1 MLKFLF
7 YLFLF
12 FVLVRLIARFFI
24 GRFIAKHMPPPG
36 ASAGTGFGTF
46 RQAPRTP
53 QAPPLDRIKD
63 AEFEDVTDSQ

>member
-1 MLKFLF
+1 MLKFLL
-7 YLFLF
+7 YLVLF

-36 ASAGTGFGTF
+36 AGPFG
-46 RQAPRTP
+46 QAPRPP
-53 QAPPLDRIKD
+53 QTPPLDRIKD

>member
-7 YLFLF
+7 YLILF

-36 ASAGTGFGTF
+36 AGPGPFG
-46 RQAPRTP
+46 QAPRSP
-53 QAPPLDRIKD
+53 QTPPLDRIKD
-63 AEFEDVTDSQ
+63 AEFEDVTDRS